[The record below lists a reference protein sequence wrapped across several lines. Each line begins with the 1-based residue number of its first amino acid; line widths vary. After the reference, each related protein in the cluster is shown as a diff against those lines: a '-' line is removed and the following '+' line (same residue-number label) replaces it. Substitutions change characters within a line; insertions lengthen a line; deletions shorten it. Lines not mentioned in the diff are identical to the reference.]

1 MEIRLED
8 SNFIRAAENCGFCRD
23 YCKEEKHYSD
33 NVHRRQAKI
42 FLQAI
47 QNSAIARSAEEA
59 CRQCDFRSAR
69 IARLL
74 EPYGIRI

>member
-1 MEIRLED
+1 MGISLED
-8 SNFIRAAENCGFCRD
+8 PNFREAARFCGFCRD
-23 YCKEEKHYSD
+23 YCEENKITHD
-33 NVHRRQAKI
+33 NVYRRQVRV
-42 FLQAI
+42 FLQVI
-47 QNSAIARSAEEA
+47 QNSAIARNAEET